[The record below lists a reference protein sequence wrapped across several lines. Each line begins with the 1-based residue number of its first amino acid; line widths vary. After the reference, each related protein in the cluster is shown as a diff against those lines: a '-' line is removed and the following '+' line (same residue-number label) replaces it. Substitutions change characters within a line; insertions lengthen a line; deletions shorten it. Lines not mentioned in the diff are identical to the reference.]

1 MRVAVMGSGSIG
13 GTIGARLASSGVD
26 VIFITRGA
34 HLRAMQSSGLKVLSQ
49 LGDVILPRVRATDNP
64 SGQAPADFVIFSVK
78 GPDTRGAAELI
89 RPLVKPRTGIVTFQ
103 NGVSG
108 IDTLADLYSS
118 HAVMPGTTM
127 ITARIEEPGTI
138 RHVGIVNQLTV
149 GEWNGAHSERI
160 KVFCDVAMQAG
171 LVVNISPN
179 IHIDV
184 WSKLVAFAAFS
195 AVTSLTRLPVRTC
208 ATVPETR
215 ELVLEAMNEV
225 IAVAKARGIVLPSDI
240 VVKILAF
247 AETVDPNWKTSMCN
261 DLEAGKVIEVDSS
274 SGALHRLGQS
284 LGVPTPF
291 HTFAYRALK
300 YYASPR
306 SDARGRRAQ

>member
-1 MRVAVMGSGSIG
+1 M
-13 GTIGARLASSGVD
+13 
-26 VIFITRGA
+26 
-34 HLRAMQSSGLKVLSQ
+34 
-49 LGDVILPRVRATDNP
+49 GDVILPRVQVTDNP
-64 SGQAPADFVIFSVK
+64 TGQAPADFVIFTVK
-78 GPDTRGAAELI
+78 APDTRGATELI
-89 RPLVKPRTGIVTFQ
+89 RPLVGPRTGIVTFQ
-103 NGVSG
+103 NGMAG
-108 IDTLADLYSS
+108 IDILAGLYSA

-138 RHVGIVNQLTV
+138 RHVGTVNQLTI
-149 GEWNGAHSERI
+149 GEWNGQHSERI
-160 KVFCDVAMQAG
+160 KAFSDAAARAG
-171 LVVNISPN
+171 LVVHISPN

-208 ATVPETR
+208 ATVPEIR

-225 IAVAKARGIVLPSDI
+225 IAVAKARGIVVPSDI
-240 VVKILAF
+240 VMKILAF

-274 SGALHRLGQS
+274 SGALHRLGQD

-306 SDARGRRAQ
+306 C